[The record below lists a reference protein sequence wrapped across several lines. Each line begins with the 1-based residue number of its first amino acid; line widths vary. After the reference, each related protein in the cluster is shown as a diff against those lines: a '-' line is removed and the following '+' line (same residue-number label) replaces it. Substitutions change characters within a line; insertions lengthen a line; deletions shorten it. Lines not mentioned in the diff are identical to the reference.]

1 MKIVKISTFV
11 LGAAVALTMGS
22 CGENYLDTEYT
33 ANLDSKTASELI
45 ESNPDALTV
54 YLNGI
59 WSFMVSYDVSGSE
72 TAHDDFSFMSVLHS
86 TDVMGE
92 DITFHNY
99 SWFGYD
105 YELDNR
111 EYNYRRTL
119 VDWLTFYTM
128 IAKANEIIDLFTE
141 EPQTPEAKGILGQA
155 FAVRGMSYYYLIQL
169 YQQYMID
176 ENTIAYDAPGVPMRY
191 ATSENLTDEE
201 RTARAGRNTVKMV
214 FDQIETDLTKAVDL
228 LSAGYERPSGESGKN
243 FIDANVANG
252 LLARY
257 YLMSQQW
264 QKAADAAYA
273 ARTGYE
279 MMDGTGLQDG
289 FMEITNQEWM
299 WGFNHNTE
307 TQTSF
312 ASFFSHI
319 SNLAP
324 GYAGLNYTG
333 HDISDWL
340 YAQMS
345 ETDLRKKYWF
355 NDENGSPQATESASY
370 PLAILKFGNDGNWTM
385 DYPYMRAAE
394 MVLIEAEAYA
404 HLGDGTKAAQT
415 LAILMEARD
424 PQWHKESVT
433 VDDIWIQR
441 RIELIGEGFSYFD
454 IKRLYKGIDRTKSTN
469 HMPGYEKVVPAGD
482 KLWTYQIPYREIQEN
497 DQISDSEQNK

>member
-1 MKIVKISTFV
+1 MKIVNLSTFV
-11 LGAAVALTMGS
+11 LGAVVALTMGS

-33 ANLDSKTASELI
+33 ANLDSETASELI
-45 ESNPDALTV
+45 ESDPDALSA

-59 WSFMVSYDVSGSE
+59 WSFMVSFDVSGNE
-72 TAHDDFSFMSVLHS
+72 AHDDFSFMSVLHA

-119 VDWLTFYTM
+119 VNWLTFYTM
-128 IAKANEIIDLFTE
+128 IAKTNEIIDLFTE
-141 EPQTPEAKGILGQA
+141 EPETPDAKGILGQA
-155 FAVRGMSYYYLIQL
+155 YAVRGMSYYYLIQL
-169 YQQYMID
+169 YQQYLLD
-176 ENTIAYDAPGVPMRY
+176 ENTIAYDAPGVPLRY
-191 ATSENLTDEE
+191 AASEDLSEEE
-201 RTARAGRNTVKMV
+201 RTARTGRNTVKVV
-214 FDQIETDLTKAVDL
+214 FDQIEKDLTTAVDL
-228 LSAGYERPSGESGKN
+228 LSAGYERPSGASGKN
-243 FIDANVANG
+243 FIDYNVANG

-264 QKAADAAYA
+264 QKAADAANI

-279 MMDGTGLQDG
+279 MMDEKGLQDG
-289 FMEITNQEWM
+289 FMDITNGEWM

-319 SNLAP
+319 SNIAP
-324 GYAGLNYTG
+324 GYAGMDYTG

-340 YAQMS
+340 YAQIS
-345 ETDLRKKYWF
+345 ETDLRRNYWF
-355 NDENGSPQATESASY
+355 NGDGSEQATPSASQ
-370 PLAILKFGNDGNWTM
+370 PLAILKFGDDGNWTM

-404 HLGDGTKAAQT
+404 HMGDEEKAAQT
-415 LAILMEARD
+415 LKILMAARD
-424 PQWHKESVT
+424 PQWDKKSVN
-433 VDDIWIQR
+433 VNDVWIQR

-469 HMPGYEKVVPAGD
+469 HLPGYEKVVPAGD

-497 DQISDSEQNK
+497 DQISDNEQNK